1 MSAPALPR
9 QTLYLVTDEEGAE
22 LPQQQTFPVA
32 AQARELPAVFLQRLC
47 WMMGDDWH
55 VGDRVS
61 VKVRRGEI
69 QGAHVV
75 REPAAPALG
84 RVSVS
89 LALIAAL
96 EALAAHGYGEV
107 VFRLDPN
114 GVLLHEL
121 TEITVR
127 LLPGET
133 RPGLRRRMGARP
145 GDLIL
150 WDEQAGTARITRT
163 ALPLACVAAVEL
175 GLELAA

>member
-1 MSAPALPR
+1 MAAPALPR
-9 QTLYLVTDEEGAE
+9 QTLYLVTDEGEAE
-22 LPQQQTFPVA
+22 QTQQQTFPVA
-32 AQARELPAVFLQRLC
+32 AQRRELPAMFLQRLC

-61 VKVRRGEI
+61 IKVRQGEI
-69 QGAHVV
+69 QGAHIV
-75 REPAAPALG
+75 REPAAAALG

-89 LALIAAL
+89 IALIAAL
-96 EALAAHGYGEV
+96 EALVDHGFGEV

-121 TEITVR
+121 TEISVR
-127 LLPGET
+127 ILPGES
-133 RPGLRRRMGARP
+133 RPALRRRIGARP